1 MIKLINFIDSISFI
15 LKRKLYYKLPQQQG
29 FPVQIVYTQG
39 KAQQQI
45 GIQPQH
51 PLPSDS
57 GIIDTEYTS

>member
-1 MIKLINFIDSISFI
+1 MIKLIIFIIFISSI

-45 GIQPQH
+45 GIHPQQPS
-51 PLPSDS
+51 PTDS